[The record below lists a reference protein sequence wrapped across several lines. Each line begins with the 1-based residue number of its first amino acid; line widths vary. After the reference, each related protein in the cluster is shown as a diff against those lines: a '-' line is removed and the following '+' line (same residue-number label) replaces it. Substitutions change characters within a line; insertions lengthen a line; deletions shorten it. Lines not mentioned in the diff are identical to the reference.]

1 MLNGYGGLK
10 QFFGGD
16 FVEVVDALARRY
28 NKLPHEVLREISVSD
43 FNLNVAV
50 MVAALKSENARNK
63 AKPEKETEQL
73 RPEKFGFKMSTR
85 PRTAPPNRVLMSTPR
100 FRR

>member
-1 MLNGYGGLK
+1 MLNGYGGIK
-10 QFFGGD
+10 EFFGGD

-28 NKLPHEVLREISVSD
+28 NKLPSEVLREISVSD

-50 MVAALKSENARNK
+50 MVAAMKAESLRNPT
-63 AKPEKETEQL
+63 KPSEKEQL
-73 RPEKFGFKMSTR
+73 QPQHHGFKMTKR
-85 PRTAPPNRVLMSTPR
+85 PRTATPKRPLMSTPR